1 MKQNTKTH
9 RVLSDEQWAV
19 LAPLLPRQNQSKGG
33 RTRVDDRQVLDGIL
47 FSLKS
52 GCRWQDIPAEHFAS
66 GVTCWRR
73 LRQWEADGTWERI
86 WRTLLATLSRDDKLD
101 YAAAF
106 LDGSFA
112 PAKKG
117 ALS

>member
-1 MKQNTKTH
+1 MKHHTKTH
-9 RVLSDEQWAV
+9 RLLTDEQWAV
-19 LAPLLPRQNQSKGG
+19 LAPLLPHQDKTKGG
-33 RTRVDDRQVLDGIL
+33 RPRADDRRVLDGIL

-52 GCRWQDIPAEHFAS
+52 GCRWDDIPAEHFAP

-73 LRQWEADGTWERI
+73 LRQWEEDGTWERI
-86 WRTLLATLSRDDKLD
+86 WKTLLATLDREDKLD

-117 ALS
+117 A

>member
-1 MKQNTKTH
+1 MKKHTKTH
-9 RVLSDEQWAV
+9 RLLTDEQWAV
-19 LAPLLPRQNQSKGG
+19 LAPLLPKQDRSVAG
-33 RTRVDDRQVLDGIL
+33 RPRADDRRVLDGIL

-52 GCRWQDIPAEHFAS
+52 GCRWQDIPAEHFAP

-86 WRTLLATLSRDDKLD
+86 WETLLTSLDREAKLD

-117 ALS
+117 A